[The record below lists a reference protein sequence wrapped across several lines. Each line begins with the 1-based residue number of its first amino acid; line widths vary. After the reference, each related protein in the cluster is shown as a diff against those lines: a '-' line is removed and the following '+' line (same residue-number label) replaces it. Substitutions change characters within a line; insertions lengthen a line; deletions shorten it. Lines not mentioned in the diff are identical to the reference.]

1 MNTAPIFQVCRNDPA
16 VHSALWW
23 ESAPDGPELKLY
35 MFGMAPQNVQKP
47 YAVWQVVGGLPE
59 NYLAGRPDTERH
71 SLQVDVYANSAS
83 QARSVLAAIEHA
95 IELNCYVTRYGGES
109 KDPETGS
116 YRSSMDVDWHT
127 YR

>member
-1 MNTAPIFQVCRNDPA
+1 MNTAPIFQVCRNDLA
-16 VHSALWW
+16 VHDALWW
-23 ESAPDGPELKLY
+23 ESAPDGPELRLY

-47 YAVWQVVGGLPE
+47 YAVWQVVGGFPE

-71 SLQVDVYANSAS
+71 SLQIDVYANSAS
-83 QARSVLAAIEHA
+83 QARSVLAAIESA

>member
-1 MNTAPIFQVCRNDPA
+1 MNTPPIFMLCAADPG
-16 VHSALWW
+16 VTALLGTN
-23 ESAPDGPELKLY
+23 PVRVF

-47 YAVWQVVGGLPE
+47 YAVWQVVSGSPE

-71 SLQVDVYANSAS
+71 ALQIDVYADSAS
-83 QARSVLAAIEHA
+83 VARSALSAIEHA
-95 IELNCYVTRYGGES
+95 IELDCYITRYGGES
-109 KDPETGS
+109 RDPETMN

>member
-16 VHSALWW
+16 VHDALWW

-47 YAVWQVVGGLPE
+47 YAVWQVVGGFPE
-59 NYLAGRPDTERH
+59 NYLAGRPDAERH
-71 SLQVDVYANSAS
+71 SLQIDVYANSAS

>member
-16 VHSALWW
+16 VHDALWW
-23 ESAPDGPELKLY
+23 DSAPDGPELKLY

-47 YAVWQVVGGLPE
+47 YAVWQVVGGFPE

-71 SLQVDVYANSAS
+71 SLQIDVYANSAS